1 MNELLYDIIVLE
13 NVLVAFREGASDEK
27 RSAEYS
33 LERLIT
39 SKKNAVKVYEDEVYE
54 KEFKIREIFGD
65 ELIDEGTLDEKG
77 ISILY
82 DSIKKAA

>member
-13 NVLVAFREGASDEK
+13 NALVAFREGASDEK

-54 KEFKIREIFGD
+54 KEFK
-65 ELIDEGTLDEKG
+65 ELIDPAVAAIEAKE
-77 ISILY
+77 SVLY
-82 DSIKKAA
+82 GSVEMVG